1 MLWSAMNRLKRNSK
15 GFSLVELM
23 VAVTIL
29 ALFAV
34 GIISA
39 FSGAFQAMADSKY
52 RTIATNLAQK
62 ELEKVK
68 NTKNKIRKTPLS
80 FTTKFFTQKVGIIFY
95 IMYLCPNSVK

>member
-52 RTIATNLAQK
+52 RTIATNLADVYKRQINNSLIL
-62 ELEKVK
+62 LEKRVF
-68 NTKNKIRKTPLS
+68 NI
-80 FTTKFFTQKVGIIFY
+80 FGIFN
-95 IMYLCPNSVK
+95 LF